1 MAIFNR
7 LESLVFAA
15 ALCIGWVADYAVAQ
29 SPPEL
34 RSRSVVFNYPET
46 DPYDPAN
53 RYGFNH
59 APSVTRLANGDLL
72 CVWFSGPYEA
82 AISQVIL
89 GSRSMDGGLT
99 WGKAFVLNRTAH
111 KSSFDPAFIA
121 DGTRTW
127 LFFTV
132 GRWNPY
138 PYVNNK
144 NKDAVGVGSYHTF
157 ACHSDDNGV
166 NWSEAEQCPGTFF
179 CRSNGVRLSSGELLL
194 PVYTA
199 KEGGVV
205 VRPDGSKE
213 KEVST
218 ADQDQVYRSVDGGK
232 TWSLGGGV
240 SSPGGADEATI
251 AEVSDGRVIM
261 VLRTQDGQLWESYS
275 SDNGATWSAPVKAG
289 LPAADTS
296 SNLFRLAD
304 GRIVLTHNPSS
315 DPRKRTPLT
324 IRISADDGKTWGEPL
339 VVAIALPE
347 PKSHE
352 HQVTYPSVTQL
363 PDSTLVVVWTEIVA
377 NDTQQYGDIWSARV
391 RVDGK

>member
-1 MAIFNR
+1 MPNFTYFKCLFFVLPIFAGFGIHPA
-7 LESLVFAA
+7 FAQPA
-15 ALCIGWVADYAVAQ
+15 PVL
-29 SPPEL
+29 S
-34 RSRSVVFNYPET
+34 SRSVVFNYPET

-72 CVWFSGPYEA
+72 CAWFSGPYEA

-89 GSRSMDGGLT
+89 GSRSTDGGLT
-99 WGKAFVLNRTAH
+99 WGKAFVLNRTVH

-121 DGTRTW
+121 GGARTW

-132 GRWNPY
+132 GRWSPY

-144 NKDAVGVGSYHTF
+144 KKDAVGIGSYHTF
-157 ACHSDDNGV
+157 ICHSDDNGV
-166 NWSEAEQCPGTFF
+166 SWSEAAPCPGTFF
-179 CRSNGVRLSSGELLL
+179 CRSNGIKLSTGELLL

-199 KEGGVV
+199 KEGGIVV
-205 VRPDGSKE
+205 KPDGSKE
-213 KEVST
+213 KEVSV
-218 ADQDQVYRSVDGGK
+218 ADQDQVYRSTDDGK

-251 AEVSDGRVIM
+251 AEVSDGRVLM
-261 VLRTQDGQLWESYS
+261 VLRTTDGVLWESYS
-275 SDNGATWSAPVKAG
+275 SDKGATWSAPVKAG

-296 SNLFRLAD
+296 SNLLGLAD
-304 GRIVLTHNPSS
+304 GRIALTHNPSS

-324 IRISADDGKTWGEPL
+324 IRISANDGKTWGDPL
-339 VVAIALPE
+339 IVAKALPE

-363 PDSTLVVVWTEIVA
+363 ADSTLVVVWTEIVA